1 MLTYR
6 KAKELLEVGD
16 DVYIIENGKIETL
29 RIKRIFSDS
38 LYVRGGFLPFDT
50 VGEDW
55 WLTKTI
61 AKRKLER
68 GRK

>member
-6 KAKELLEVGD
+6 KAKELLKVGD
-16 DVYIIENGKIETL
+16 EVYIVENGKIESL
-29 RIKRIFSDS
+29 RIKQIFSDS
-38 LYVRGGFLPFDT
+38 LCVRGGFLPFDT

-55 WLTKTI
+55 FLTKTM
-61 AKRKLER
+61 AKRELER